1 MNTIAITSPATAP
14 AETGFRAKLR
24 RFRAELRR
32 AFLLS
37 GLPYMDGPMPPL

>member
-1 MNTIAITSPATAP
+1 MNTIAIPTTSAPAT
-14 AETGFRAKLR
+14 TGLRARLR

-37 GLPYMDGPMPPL
+37 ALPYMDGSMPPL